1 MDRSDSQK
9 FSRAYKQKT
18 LRCQVAIGAGCLS
31 PVVSVEPLSS
41 HLQEDGIGS
50 GWEHIQVTEQRP
62 LKTFDAA
69 VEKRACS
76 TAGNQCGVGGLVGS
90 SNYKL

>member
-1 MDRSDSQK
+1 M
-9 FSRAYKQKT
+9 
-18 LRCQVAIGAGCLS
+18 AIGAGCLS

-69 VEKRACS
+69 VESEPALQHGTGTSQWNGRVLK
-76 TAGNQCGVGGLVGS
+76 Q
-90 SNYKL
+90 

>member
-1 MDRSDSQK
+1 MVRSDSQK

-31 PVVSVEPLSS
+31 PVVSVGPLSS
-41 HLQEDGIGS
+41 HLQEDGTGS
-50 GWEHIQVTEQRP
+50 GWEYIQVTEQRP

-69 VEKRACS
+69 VENEPALQHGTGTSQWTGRVLK
-76 TAGNQCGVGGLVGS
+76 Q
-90 SNYKL
+90 